1 LSRGNR
7 GATFPDHAV
16 TTRPVLMISAGGANC
31 FAEFIP
37 IA

>member
-1 LSRGNR
+1 MWTIRAR
-7 GATFPDHAV
+7 PATPV